1 MKYLN
6 TIRTVA
12 AVVIFAFLAALP
24 ANAENI
30 KVTPLGSHNG
40 EFCYMDRA
48 LILEDPDGT
57 RILYDPGRTV
67 ITADDSRLG
76 KIDVVLVTHMHG
88 DHVGDKHILKVNAG
102 DCDKPRVSENALPN
116 TNAVNIALDKD
127 ALILTGREMSTFFQK
142 KLVALGGEKKEEY
155 SQPVNFGASYIKI
168 DNPKPYEKIS
178 HKVGSVAI
186 TTVPATHPNGVEG
199 NMIGGVLGYM
209 LKEAGLTA
217 YVGPAT
223 GYVLTFSNDLVVYL
237 SGDTGITAEQDTVV
251 RQHYGAKLVVMNI
264 GDTFTTGPKEA
275 AWVINELIKPVSVI
289 VSHANEVATKD
300 GKVIAGTKT
309 DTFIKATNA
318 KVHVPLSGTTMEFD
332 GAGNCVSG
340 C

>member
-67 ITADDSRLG
+67 AGADDPRLG

-199 NMIGGVLGYM
+199 NMIGGV
-209 LKEAGLTA
+209 
-217 YVGPAT
+217 
-223 GYVLTFSNDLVVYL
+223 
-237 SGDTGITAEQDTVV
+237 
-251 RQHYGAKLVVMNI
+251 
-264 GDTFTTGPKEA
+264 
-275 AWVINELIKPVSVI
+275 AWVY
-289 VSHANEVATKD
+289 
-300 GKVIAGTKT
+300 
-309 DTFIKATNA
+309 A
-318 KVHVPLSGTTMEFD
+318 KRSRADRLCRTRNGLCADLFQRLGCVFVRGYRYHR
-332 GAGNCVSG
+332 GAGYSG
-340 C
+340 SPTLWGEIGRDEYWRHIHHRTERSRLGHQRIDQTG